1 VSNPRDK
8 TSECGRFIA
17 GEEARIFTQL
27 VDLLRI
33 DDPFPSTNRVKFS
46 WDNRRR
52 TGLRVLA
59 RLDRIYSYKQAGNVV
74 PVEEYFII
82 GNSNHSDHLPVWCK
96 IALQP

>member
-1 VSNPRDK
+1 
-8 TSECGRFIA
+8 
-17 GEEARIFTQL
+17 
-27 VDLLRI
+27 
-33 DDPFPSTNRVKFS
+33 
-46 WDNRRR
+46 
-52 TGLRVLA
+52 LA